1 MICAITI
8 SNSGQRR
15 DFFGTRKN
23 KLAVRS
29 LRNPFFKK
37 PFDWRRNTEDADGP
51 RNNRKE
57 RASQLSLSLS
67 VGPISQLKRDR
78 RPIMALD
85 SPMTPVASARIR
97 FGFAKPNQEQIV
109 LLITVVLL
117 VVFGLTLDG
126 FATVSNLLNL
136 LRSISI
142 LGVLGLGMGLI
153 VISRGIDLS
162 EVAIMA
168 GSWSI
173 ALIEIQNGMP
183 VLWAVLVALMI
194 ALSIGVINGIMVAF
208 VEAPALFVTLAAG
221 FVIYGLA
228 FWFAPAWVVYA
239 PKDAPGLLFLGAGR
253 ILGIPVPIFVFA
265 AAALAMQLFLSRTSI
280 GRFIYAQGDNPE
292 AARLSGIPLRP
303 LIVLEYVLVGL
314 LAWLAGFVWV
324 GTTGSMQMAITQ
336 GTMIFDVVL
345 VVVIGGISLIGGRGG
360 VLSVIVGCVLIGTL
374 LNAFT
379 IMDVNSEV
387 QNIVK
392 GIVLL
397 AAIVLDNWLHPRD
410 EETARQGD

>member
-1 MICAITI
+1 VAVD
-8 SNSGQRR
+8 SP
-15 DFFGTRKN
+15 
-23 KLAVRS
+23 LAQ
-29 LRNPFFKK
+29 
-37 PFDWRRNTEDADGP
+37 
-51 RNNRKE
+51 
-57 RASQLSLSLS
+57 ASTS
-67 VGPISQLKRDR
+67 RDR
-78 RPIMALD
+78 SI
-85 SPMTPVASARIR
+85 
-97 FGFAKPNQEQIV
+97 FAKPSQEQIV
-109 LLITVVLL
+109 LLITIALL
-117 VVFGLTLDG
+117 IVFGLTLNG
-126 FATVSNLLNL
+126 FATVNNLLNL

-142 LGVLGLGMGLI
+142 LGILGLGMGMI

-183 VLWAVLVALMI
+183 IGWACLVALGL
-194 ALSIGVINGIMVAF
+194 ALTIGLVNGFMVAF

-239 PKDAPGLLFLGAGR
+239 PKDAPALMFLGAGR
-253 ILGIPVPIFVFA
+253 LLGVPVPIFVFA
-265 AAALAMQLFLSRTSI
+265 GAAIVMHLFLSQTSI

-292 AARLSGIPLRP
+292 AARLSGIAIRP
-303 LIVLEYVLVGL
+303 LIVLEHVLVAL
-314 LAWLAGFVWV
+314 LAWIAGLVWI

-345 VVVIGGISLIGGRGG
+345 VVVIGGISLVGGRG
-360 VLSVIVGCVLIGTL
+360 SVFSVVVGCVLIGTL

-387 QNIVK
+387 QNIIK

>member
-1 MICAITI
+1 MQSPLPA
-8 SNSGQRR
+8 
-15 DFFGTRKN
+15 
-23 KLAVRS
+23 RS
-29 LRNPFFKK
+29 L
-37 PFDWRRNTEDADGP
+37 EQGE
-51 RNNRKE
+51 RKSSVE
-57 RASQLSLSLS
+57 R
-67 VGPISQLKRDR
+67 P
-78 RPIMALD
+78 
-85 SPMTPVASARIR
+85 SPPVR
-97 FGFAKPNQEQIV
+97 FNVAKLNQEQIV

-117 VVFGLTLDG
+117 IVFGFTLNG
-126 FATVSNLLNL
+126 FATVPNLLNL

-173 ALIEIQNGMP
+173 ALIEMQRGMP
-183 VLWAVLVALMI
+183 VAAAVLIALAVALV
-194 ALSIGVINGIMVAF
+194 IGFINGVMVAF
-208 VEAPALFVTLAAG
+208 VEAPPLFVTLAAG

-239 PKDAPGLLFLGAGR
+239 PKDEPGLMFLGAGR
-253 ILGIPVPIFVFA
+253 VFGIPVPILVFA
-265 AAALAMQLFLSRTSI
+265 AAAIAMQLFLSRTSI

-292 AARLSGIPLRP
+292 AARLSGVALRP
-303 LIVLEYVLVGL
+303 LIILEYVIVAL

-345 VVVIGGISLIGGRGG
+345 VVVIGGISLIGGRG
-360 VLSVIVGCVLIGTL
+360 SVFSVVVGCVLIGTL

-387 QNIVK
+387 QNIIK
-392 GIVLL
+392 GVVLL

>member
-1 MICAITI
+1 
-8 SNSGQRR
+8 
-15 DFFGTRKN
+15 
-23 KLAVRS
+23 
-29 LRNPFFKK
+29 
-37 PFDWRRNTEDADGP
+37 
-51 RNNRKE
+51 
-57 RASQLSLSLS
+57 
-67 VGPISQLKRDR
+67 
-78 RPIMALD
+78 MAL
-85 SPMTPVASARIR
+85 PQQGAEPQIYASSAGARLPRFR
-97 FGFAKPNQEQIV
+97 FGKTNQEQIV
-109 LLITVVLL
+109 LAITIALLI
-117 VVFGLTLDG
+117 VFGFTLNG

-162 EVAIMA
+162 QIAIMA

-173 ALIEIQNGMP
+173 ALIEIQHGASVP
-183 VLWAVLVALMI
+183 SAVLI
-194 ALSIGVINGIMVAF
+194 ALALAIVIGVINGVMIAF
-208 VEAPALFVTLAAG
+208 VEAPPLFVTLAAG

-239 PKDAPGLLFLGAGR
+239 PRNAPELMFLGAGH
-253 ILGIPVPIFVFA
+253 LFGVPVPIFVFA
-265 AAALAMQLFLSRTSI
+265 IAAIAIQLFLSRTSI

-292 AARLSGIPLRP
+292 AARLSGVALRP
-303 LIVLEYVLVGL
+303 LIVLEYVLVAI

-345 VVVIGGISLIGGRGG
+345 VVVIGGISLIGGRG
-360 VLSVIVGCVLIGTL
+360 SVFSVVVGCVLIGTL

-392 GIVLL
+392 GVVLL

>member
-1 MICAITI
+1 M
-8 SNSGQRR
+8 
-15 DFFGTRKN
+15 
-23 KLAVRS
+23 
-29 LRNPFFKK
+29 
-37 PFDWRRNTEDADGP
+37 
-51 RNNRKE
+51 
-57 RASQLSLSLS
+57 
-67 VGPISQLKRDR
+67 
-78 RPIMALD
+78 
-85 SPMTPVASARIR
+85 
-97 FGFAKPNQEQIV
+97 
-109 LLITVVLL
+109 LLITIALL
-117 VVFGLTLDG
+117 IVFGVTLNG

-142 LGVLGLGMGLI
+142 LGILGLGMGLI

-168 GSWSI
+168 GSWAI
-173 ALIEIQNGMP
+173 ALIQIQHGMAISA
-183 VLWAVLVALMI
+183 AVLLAFAVAVT
-194 ALSIGVINGIMVAF
+194 IGVVNGVMVAF

-228 FWFAPAWVVYA
+228 FWLAPAWVVYA
-239 PKDAPGLLFLGAGR
+239 PKEAPDLLFLGAGR
-253 ILGIPVPIFVFA
+253 IFGIPVPILVFA
-265 AAALAMQLFLSRTSI
+265 VAAVAMQLFLSRTSI

-292 AARLSGIPLRP
+292 AARLTGIPLRP
-303 LIVLEYVLVGL
+303 LIVLEYVLVAL
-314 LAWLAGFVWV
+314 LAWLAGLVWI

-345 VVVIGGISLIGGRGG
+345 VVVIGGISLIGGRG
-360 VLSVIVGCVLIGTL
+360 SVYSVVVGCVLIGTL

-387 QNIVK
+387 QNIIK